1 MRVLALFALAAFTLG
16 AAELPPPCEY
26 AAAKADNVPTIDGKG
41 DDECW
46 VSAPWTE
53 EFCDIT
59 GDEAKKPIYRTRA
72 KMAWDD
78 DYLYVFA
85 ELEEPNVT
93 WSLTNRDDIVWH
105 DNDFEIFVD
114 PDGDGENYFEFEFNA
129 ANTLFDLFLTRPYS
143 SPNGTHVM
151 HQWNAEGL
159 KSATA
164 RTKDGWALEVALPS
178 AALANGFKR
187 PIEANAVLRVGFS
200 RVEWLKREQEENWTW
215 GPTGKVD
222 MHMPHRW
229 GKVRLVQPKTF
240 VWYGWNRASVDES
253 ELLKRFREWAAN
265 GVTGVCVGAGDD
277 LSAHDVA
284 SRLAHQCG
292 LEYHAWVTML
302 LKGDAPRSW
311 YAVNKLGE
319 SAADRENRPYVEYY
333 AVLDPHKSEV
343 VEYLREKCAAIASF
357 EAVDY
362 VQLDYIRYAD
372 VILAEGL
379 WAKYAKKTAHDWKR
393 GEYPKAD
400 YCYCDECLT
409 DYASKSN
416 TVSWA
421 RFREK
426 TLTKCVNAVAEAV
439 HAKGKKVSV
448 DVFPEDRAAKM
459 VRQDWTNWGVD
470 AFFAMNYNDFYLQG
484 VDWIGERVRGERKA
498 ARERALYSGLK
509 VVRRY
514 REREKITDPE
524 GLGLSPDELREA
536 KKLSLAAGADGIAIF
551 SADEITA
558 EHWDAL

>member
-1 MRVLALFALAAFTLG
+1 MRVLALFVLAAFTLG

-26 AAAKADNVPTIDGKG
+26 AAAKTDNAPTIDGKG

-46 VSAPWTE
+46 ASAPWTE

-59 GDEAKKPIYRTRA
+59 GDEAKKPVYRTRA

-164 RTKDGWALEVALPS
+164 RTKDGWTLEVALPS
-178 AALANGFKR
+178 SALANGFKR

-229 GKVRLVQPKTF
+229 GKVRLVRPKTF

-253 ELLKRFREWAAN
+253 ELLKRFRAWAAN
-265 GVTGVCVGAGDD
+265 GVTGVCIGAGDD

-292 LEYHAWVTML
+292 LEYHAWVTMM

-379 WAKYAKKTAHDWKR
+379 WAKYAEKTAHDWKR

-400 YCYCDECLT
+400 YCYCDECLK

-439 HAKGKKVSV
+439 HAKSKKVSA
-448 DVFPEDRAAKM
+448 DVFPDDRAAKM
-459 VRQDWTNWGVD
+459 VRQDWANWEVD

-484 VDWIGERVRGERKA
+484 VDWIGERVRGERTA

-514 REREKITDPE
+514 RERENITDPE